1 MKRLLGVALAMSFIT
16 PLPAVAADTVVKV
29 GQGNTSKLNG
39 YMQGKSCVSAS
50 KTLASKGW
58 LPHRDP
64 NNLPAAATEQNA
76 NKKIFNKYKELHTCA
91 GTGYGLCEA
100 RYTKGDF
107 NLIVNYDAK
116 GGSSFESES
125 CSAVSYSVSTDPFD
139 GDVDADDFDR
149 QLIEYMNKRA
159 K

>member
-1 MKRLLGVALAMSFIT
+1 MKKLLGAVLAMSLIA
-16 PLPAVAADTVVKV
+16 PLPAVADTVVNV
-29 GQGNTSKLNG
+29 GKGNTSKLNS
-39 YMQGKSCVSAS
+39 YMQGKSCVNAS

-64 NNLPAAATEQNA
+64 DNVPAEATEQNT

-100 RYTKGDF
+100 RYTKGEF
-107 NLIVNYDAK
+107 NLIVNYDAM
-116 GGSSFESES
+116 GGSSFENKS

-139 GDVDADDFDR
+139 DGVDAEDFDR